1 MDSMCPAGNPSLA
14 TEPGVEPADRRPLGS
29 ERDGFSVLIAGGGV
43 AALEAVLALRES
55 GSDAAIQLIS
65 PDREFS
71 LRQLSTGQP
80 FSAARLRTLELP
92 DFCAR
97 NGVTL
102 RSDRLAEVWDGGR
115 RVLLDSAEEVPYDAL
130 LVCPGARPYEAL
142 PGAQVFRGPG
152 DVDWFAELLDRLEHG
167 HLRRLT
173 FAVPATVRWSL
184 PIYELA
190 LMTGR
195 MMRERGIGTA
205 ELTLVTHE
213 ASPLAD
219 LGEEPGARIASL
231 LAEARVELIASRAPS
246 RVDGEVLLL
255 EDGGRVETSEVVA
268 LPGLRVPDIPG
279 LPQGRNGFIATDAT
293 MRVDGLE
300 AVWAAGD
307 ATWFPIKQGGIA
319 AQQADIAAAGI
330 ALASG
335 AEVEVP
341 PLRPVVRVAMLTG
354 EQPEFF
360 RSEFATDAKPATGGA
375 PLWWPPGKV
384 AGRWLAPYLARE
396 WSGSA
401 IDPLVPLEDL
411 GGDDEARE
419 GQHRDA
425 LELALRFAEVDASQ
439 GEFEQALRWL
449 DVAEK
454 LNVTLPPEYVSRRAD
469 WLEILRSRTG

>member
-1 MDSMCPAGNPSLA
+1 MSHTADPAIETDSGTTPAGRRQPQS
-14 TEPGVEPADRRPLGS
+14 GADGY
-29 ERDGFSVLIAGGGV
+29 SVLIAGGGV
-43 AALEAVLALRES
+43 AALEAVLALRQA
-55 GSDAAIQLIS
+55 GSDAAIQLVC
-65 PDREFS
+65 PEREFR

-80 FSAARLRTLELP
+80 FSAARLRTLDLAA
-92 DFCAR
+92 FCSR

-102 RSDRLAEVWDGGR
+102 RKDRLAEVWDGSR

-142 PGAQVFRGPG
+142 PGAHVFRGPA
-152 DVDWFAELLDRLEHG
+152 DVDWFAELLDRLERG
-167 HLRRLT
+167 RLRRLT
-173 FAVPATVRWSL
+173 FAIPAPVRWSL
-184 PIYELA
+184 PMYELA

-195 MMRERGIGTA
+195 MLRGRGIDTA
-205 ELTLVTHE
+205 QLTLVTHE

-219 LGEEPGARIASL
+219 LGDQPGARITSL
-231 LAEARVELIASRAPS
+231 LEEAGVELLTGRAPARVESEA
-246 RVDGEVLLL
+246 LLL
-255 EDGGRVETSEVVA
+255 ADGSRVETTEVVA
-268 LPGLRVPDIPG
+268 LPGLRVPEIPG
-279 LPQGRNGFIATDAT
+279 LPQGRNGFISTDAA

-335 AEVEVP
+335 DEVEVP

-354 EQPEFF
+354 EEPEFF
-360 RSEFATDAKPATGGA
+360 RSEYAAGTEPAGA
-375 PLWWPPGKV
+375 ESPLWWPPGKV

-396 WSGSA
+396 WSGSPS
-401 IDPLVPLEDL
+401 DPLVPLVDL
-411 GGDDEARE
+411 EGDDENRDR
-419 GQHRDA
+419 QHREA
-425 LELALRFAEVDASQ
+425 VELALRFADVDASE
-439 GEFEQALRWL
+439 GEFAGALRWL